1 MEHTNFADMA
11 AYVSQTLEPGESSR
25 IDLHLGECD
34 QCVEAVYQLHII
46 RDHFNEIWE
55 TLSLDDIS
63 KDLTR
68 IALLESLLS
77 ANIKEA
83 FLSRILGWLKNFHD
97 KTLLISG
104 IAVHAS
110 KKTAEII
117 QENLFPVDFPEQLPR
132 FTLAPS
138 PARILGSSDAGGIS
152 HQKMTGP
159 RGEKIDMYISEDALQ
174 FKIQGIKTAPPFPMV
189 WAFSPE
195 KRISKFK
202 ETIQPAETDYLVA
215 EFSRQELYDASE
227 YIFMLEDSPITQ
239 P

>member
-110 KKTAEII
+110 KK
-117 QENLFPVDFPEQLPR
+117 NRRDHPGKSFPR
-132 FTLAPS
+132 
-138 PARILGSSDAGGIS
+138 
-152 HQKMTGP
+152 
-159 RGEKIDMYISEDALQ
+159 
-174 FKIQGIKTAPPFPMV
+174 
-189 WAFSPE
+189 
-195 KRISKFK
+195 
-202 ETIQPAETDYLVA
+202 
-215 EFSRQELYDASE
+215 
-227 YIFMLEDSPITQ
+227 
-239 P
+239 